1 MLLVMLLLVFIMI
14 MQLISFILI
23 YIFIL
28 NLNYILLLHS
38 SASANNILSIRSHA
52 LAAYYGVSATTNTCK
67 SSSSSGYGGCSG
79 FYDPLPLTNIFA
91 PVSSSNFF

>member
-28 NLNYILLLHS
+28 YLNYILLHS

-67 SSSSSGYGGCSG
+67 SSSSSGYGGYSG